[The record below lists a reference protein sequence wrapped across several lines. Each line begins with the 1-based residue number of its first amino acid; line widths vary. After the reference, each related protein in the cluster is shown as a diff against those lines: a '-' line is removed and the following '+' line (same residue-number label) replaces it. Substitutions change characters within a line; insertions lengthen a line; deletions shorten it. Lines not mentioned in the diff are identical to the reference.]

1 MILLVQPKQKSK
13 FHKPP
18 IKLHLTK
25 YTYKPMKVMGEKLG
39 VTISLKAQYQ
49 FAQDV
54 KMAVKTTQAYGNVFV
69 ETNKQTRIDRYLK

>member
-1 MILLVQPKQKSK
+1 
-13 FHKPP
+13 
-18 IKLHLTK
+18 
-25 YTYKPMKVMGEKLG
+25 MKVMGEKLG